1 MMTPKS
7 AISIILL
14 SALLL
19 LAFCTVVFNRE
30 MTTMIESSPLAQYE
44 VLPLE
49 AEAFSA
55 SMDAAGVNSAVDGIR
70 ELLKQSLGMS
80 DA

>member
-1 MMTPKS
+1 MTPKS

-19 LAFCTVVFNRE
+19 LAFSTVVFNRE
-30 MTTMIESSPLAQYE
+30 MTAMIESSPLAQYE

-55 SMDAAGVNSAVDGIR
+55 SMDAAGVNATVDDIR
-70 ELLKQSLGMS
+70 GLLKQSLGIS